1 MPAALSPNVLSALYF
16 LACVLVAV
24 IGRRRKWGF
33 WGYFWAS
40 IVMSPLLGVLFV
52 LAGEKPHWRPK
63 SAAPATPAPTT
74 PTTASAPR
82 PAASAAATQA
92 HAASGPAAPSSPSST
107 S

>member
-1 MPAALSPNVLSALYF
+1 MPAALSPTVLSALYF

-24 IGRRRKWGF
+24 LGRRRKWGF

-52 LAGEKPHWRPK
+52 LAGEKPQWRPK
-63 SAAPATPAPTT
+63 SAAAAPTPAPA
-74 PTTASAPR
+74 PAPR
-82 PAASAAATQA
+82 PAAPAAAAQVR
-92 HAASGPAAPSSPSST
+92 AASVPAAPSSPSST